1 MYPWFCNMKG
11 LIISLWL
18 VIMSMSNTYVFMFDA
33 SMSVLDLY
41 FVLMSIS
48 YVYFI
53 YMSNASMSVL
63 VSDAYSTCVYV

>member
-1 MYPWFCNMKG
+1 
-11 LIISLWL
+11 
-18 VIMSMSNTYVFMFDA
+18 MSMSNTYVFMFDA